1 MKVRVISALCVFIAV
16 LTGCAGGHNQ
26 FTYVVGQ
33 GANEV
38 FGFNHG
44 SDGVLKAM
52 GVPNFSV
59 GSLPSAMA
67 FHPPGDFMYIANFG
81 GNNITLLDINKSKG
95 ELTVPVSTSIVVPLN
110 PPNIFPAGNGPIAM
124 VASPAGP
131 FLYVANQTSG
141 DISAYVIDPGAG
153 GLGSVQPA
161 LSIAV
166 GAHPT
171 SLPISPKGDFLF
183 TADPVLGKVGVF
195 AIDAKGVLTAVAPP
209 VTVGGAGSTPNL

>member
-1 MKVRVISALCVFIAV
+1 
-16 LTGCAGGHNQ
+16 
-26 FTYVVGQ
+26 VVGQ
-33 GANEV
+33 GTNEV
-38 FGFNHG
+38 FGFHHG

-52 GVPNFSV
+52 GAPNFAV

-81 GNNITLLDINKSKG
+81 GNNITLLDINKSTG
-95 ELTVPVSTSIVVPLN
+95 ELTVPASNSIVVPLN

-153 GLGSVQPA
+153 GLGSISGSPF
-161 LSIAV
+161 LIAS
-166 GAHPT
+166 GAHPN
-171 SLPISPKGDFLF
+171 SIAISPKGDFLF
-183 TADPVLGKVGVF
+183 TADPAGKVGVF
-195 AIDAKGVLTAVAPP
+195 TIDSKGVLTEAAGSPF
-209 VTVGGAGSTPNL
+209 TVGAVGATPITRSSNGT